1 MFEDAAF
8 KACDTPD
15 GCVSAMAGRAKSSIR
30 DAINEAY
37 KKKVQENQTT

>member
-8 KACDTPD
+8 KARNTAD
-15 GCVSAMAGRAKSSIR
+15 GRISAMAGRTKSSIR

-37 KKKVQENQTT
+37 KKKVQENQMT